1 MIGSAIFVT
10 IPLVLS
16 AMDGPQAFL
25 AWGLGMLISL
35 ADGLVWAELGAALP

>member
-1 MIGSAIFVT
+1 MRARASLIRGLGLWQATANNVVTMIGSAIFVT

-25 AWGLGMLISL
+25 A
-35 ADGLVWAELGAALP
+35 